1 MTRPPER
8 LLILSLQAVDM
19 STNTINIILAGNPN
33 SGKTSLFNALT
44 GLNQKVGNYAGVTV
58 DKIYGHTDI
67 EGLSAMV
74 TDLPGIYGMYPK
86 SEDEIVAHE
95 VLVQHNN
102 TAEAAIVVVI
112 ADASNLKRNLLL
124 CSQIMDLD
132 LPVVLALSMADIAA
146 QKGILINTQQLSL
159 ELGVPVVTVNPRK
172 NTGITELKAA
182 IRELHRSRQAHPAF
196 ITHPEL
202 SQHLDTIAGKLRL
215 RNRYAALLSLNNIHI
230 SGYLTE
236 PQQEWLGQ
244 YIRDHSLSITAIQGQ
259 DILQRYRKIDS
270 ILALAVTREAG
281 SGKKSASQSIDR
293 WLLHPVWGYLI
304 MLAVLF
310 VVFQA
315 IFWLA
320 AFPMDWI
327 ESGFAVLTDWAGSIL
342 PEGQWYSSL
351 ITDGILAGLGGIVV
365 FVPQIAIL
373 FFFISILEDTGY
385 MARISFLTDRI
396 MNKSGMNGRSVMP
409 LISGMAC
416 AIPAI
421 MAARTIR
428 DPKERLITIMVTPL
442 MSCSARLP
450 VYTLLISMF
459 IPDRPI
465 ARIFN
470 MQGLVL
476 MLMYLLGI
484 LASLAVAFVLKHIIR
499 KKDKDF
505 FLMELPLYR
514 MPRWENAFITMIE
527 KARIFVTDAGKIIL
541 LLSIVLWFTASYGP
555 GEQMQAV
562 EDKYAQL
569 EQQQELTEQQQEDK
583 SNEKLAAS
591 YAGILG
597 RSIEP
602 LIAPLGYD
610 WKIGIALISSFAA
623 REVFVGTMATLYAVG
638 SVDDDDTP
646 LKEKMLAARKPD
658 GTPVYTMAT
667 GMSLMIFY
675 AFAMQCISTI
685 AIVKRETKSWKW
697 TIFQVLYMTGL
708 AYLMAYLTYRIF
720 L

>member
-1 MTRPPER
+1 
-8 LLILSLQAVDM
+8 M
-19 STNTINIILAGNPN
+19 SNNNINIILAGNPN

-58 DKIYGHTDI
+58 DKIYGHTHI
-67 EGLSAMV
+67 EGNLSATV

-95 VLVQHNN
+95 VLVQHHDTN
-102 TAEAAIVVVI
+102 TTAIVVVI

-124 CSQIMDLD
+124 CSQIMDLG
-132 LPVVLALSMADIAA
+132 LPVVLALSMMDIASR
-146 QKGILINTQQLSL
+146 KGISPDPKQLSL
-159 ELGVPVVTVNPRK
+159 QLGIPVVEINPRK
-172 NTGITELKAA
+172 NTGITALKQTVAQLYKTA
-182 IRELHRSRQAHPAF
+182 QETTGFMDQ
-196 ITHPEL
+196 PEL
-202 SQHLDTIAGKLRL
+202 NTHLDIIASKLQL
-215 RNRYAALLSLNNIHI
+215 RTRYAALLSLNNIHI
-230 SGYLTE
+230 SGYLTID
-236 PQQEWLGQ
+236 QQEWLRQ
-244 YIRDHSLSITAIQGQ
+244 YISDQQLSITKIQGQ
-259 DILQRYRKIDS
+259 DILRRYEKIDAILS
-270 ILALAVTREAG
+270 IAVTQKDKNDGRSAG
-281 SGKKSASQSIDR
+281 QSLDK

-304 MLAVLF
+304 MLLVLF
-310 VVFQA
+310 VIFQS

-320 AFPMDWI
+320 GFPMEWI
-327 ESGFAVLTDWAGSIL
+327 ESGFAWLTERAANLL

-396 MNKSGMNGRSVMP
+396 MNKTGMNGRSVMP

-416 AIPAI
+416 AIPAV

-459 IPDRPI
+459 VQDRQV
-465 ARIFN
+465 AGIFN
-470 MQGLVL
+470 MQGLIL
-476 MLMYLLGI
+476 MFMYLLGI
-484 LASLAVAFVLKHIIR
+484 IASLVVAFVLKHIIR

-505 FLMELPLYR
+505 FLMELPVYR

-527 KARIFVTDAGKIIL
+527 KARIFVVDAGKIIL
-541 LLSIVLWFTASYGP
+541 VLSVVLWFMASYGP
-555 GEQMQAV
+555 GAGMQAV
-562 EDKYAQL
+562 EDKYAYL
-569 EQQQELTEQQQEDK
+569 EQQQGELTTQQLEDRN
-583 SNEKLAAS
+583 NEKLSAS
-591 YAGILG
+591 YAGIVG

-602 LIAPLGYD
+602 AIRPLGYD
-610 WKIGIALISSFAA
+610 WKIGIALLSSFAA

-638 SVDDDDTP
+638 TVDDDDTP

-658 GTPVYTMAT
+658 GTPVYSMAT
-667 GMSLMIFY
+667 AMSLMMFY

-685 AIVKRETKSWKW
+685 GIVKRETKSWKW

-708 AYLMAYLTYRIF
+708 AYIVAYLTYHIF